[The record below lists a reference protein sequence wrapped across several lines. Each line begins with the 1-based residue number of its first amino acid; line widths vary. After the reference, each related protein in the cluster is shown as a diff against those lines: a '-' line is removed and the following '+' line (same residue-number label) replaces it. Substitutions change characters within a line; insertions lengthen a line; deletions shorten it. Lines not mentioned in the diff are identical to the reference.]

1 MSVESYELAPPLR
14 SSATDMEE
22 RVARAICVGYV
33 AAIKGSPQK
42 YGWRQFLPLARA
54 AIEAMREPTDAMTA
68 EGGDTPCGQFYPG
81 SQAANIWRNMID
93 AALTPSPASR

>member
-1 MSVESYELAPPLR
+1 MMDES
-14 SSATDMEE
+14 MIE
-22 RVARAICVGYV
+22 RVADAIMRADDGNPAYREIYLR
-33 AAIKGSPQK
+33 S
-42 YGWRQFLPLARA
+42 ARA

-93 AALTPSPASR
+93 VALTQTSP